1 MGKKKRILAVLILFF
16 FFTPGF
22 VQPSPEDSKG
32 QERAVEATR
41 NWLALVDQG
50 NYGKSW
56 ETAAGYFKGAVT
68 EKQWEQAMNAV
79 RSPLGKVISRRL
91 KSKHYVT
98 SLPGAPD
105 GEYVVIQFETSFEK
119 KKSSVETI
127 TPMKEK
133 DGTWRISGYFI
144 K

>member
-1 MGKKKRILAVLILFF
+1 MMSRISRVVFLSMVLVLGLTQMGNADEKSEQK
-16 FFTPGF
+16 
-22 VQPSPEDSKG
+22 
-32 QERAVEATR
+32 AVEAAQK
-41 NWLALVDQG
+41 WLALVDKG
-50 NYGKSW
+50 EYGKSW
-56 ETAAGYFKGAVT
+56 ETAAAYFKGAVT
-68 EKQWEQAMNAV
+68 EKQWEQAV
-79 RSPLGKVISRRL
+79 TGIRSPLGKVITRKL
-91 KSKHYVT
+91 KSKQYTT

-133 DGTWRISGYFI
+133 DGGWRVSGYYI

>member
-1 MGKKKRILAVLILFF
+1 MVSRISRVVFLGVILVLGL
-16 FFTPGF
+16 TQVGNADDRT
-22 VQPSPEDSKG
+22 QQK
-32 QERAVEATR
+32 AVEAAKK
-41 NWLALVDQG
+41 WLALVDQG
-50 NYGKSW
+50 EYGKSW
-56 ETAAGYFKGAVT
+56 ETAADYFKGAVT
-68 EKQWEQAMNAV
+68 EKQWEQAVTSV
-79 RSPLGKVISRRL
+79 RSPLGKVITRKL
-91 KSKHYVT
+91 KSKQYAT

-133 DGTWRISGYFI
+133 DGTWRVSGYYI

>member
-1 MGKKKRILAVLILFF
+1 MASRMIRVVFLGLVLLLGLIQLGKADEKSQQK
-16 FFTPGF
+16 
-22 VQPSPEDSKG
+22 
-32 QERAVEATR
+32 AVEAAQK
-41 NWLALVDQG
+41 WLGLVDQG
-50 NYGKSW
+50 EYGKSW

-68 EKQWEQAMNAV
+68 EKQWEQALTAF
-79 RSPLGKVISRRL
+79 RSPLGKAISRKV
-91 KSKHYVT
+91 KSKQYAT

-105 GEYVVIQFETSFEK
+105 GEYVVIQFETAFEK

-133 DGTWRISGYFI
+133 DGSWRVSGYYI